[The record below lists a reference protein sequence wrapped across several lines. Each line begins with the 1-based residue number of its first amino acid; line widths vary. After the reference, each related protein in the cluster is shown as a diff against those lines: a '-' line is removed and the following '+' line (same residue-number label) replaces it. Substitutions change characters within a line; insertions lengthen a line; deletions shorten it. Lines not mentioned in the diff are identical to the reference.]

1 MKHEKHIVY
10 YICLLFIAVS
20 MPCQALLAQTASI
33 SDKIWT
39 GIGGKSKWD
48 DTNYMMFTVS
58 GNSKFNSISA
68 ERKFLLDKKT
78 GDVRFEG
85 AINSQNVVLLFNVR
99 NNKLNGAFNDNGA
112 PIATQDFKDI
122 LDDLIEQYSMDLKVL
137 SLPVT
142 LLSNA
147 SLSNQSESKIIN
159 AEKLKKIVFDNFLGK
174 SGSIYV
180 NEETGLIKR
189 IDMDNKVYLVN
200 GYKDI
205 GSGLVLPTS
214 FKGSSDSISYQKVA
228 SFTDMEK
235 QKFKT
240 Y

>member
-1 MKHEKHIVY
+1 MKNKKNIVY
-10 YICLLFIAVS
+10 YIYMFLIIVTIPLQPIF
-20 MPCQALLAQTASI
+20 AQSNSI

-48 DTNYMMFTVS
+48 NTNYMMFTVS
-58 GNSKFNSISA
+58 GNSKFSSISS

-85 AINSQNVVLLFNVR
+85 GINNESVVLLFNVR
-99 NNKLNGAFNDNGA
+99 TQKLTGVFNENGAA
-112 PIATQDFKDI
+112 LPVQDYRY
-122 LDDLIEQYSMDLKVL
+122 DLSNIIEQYNLDLKVL

-142 LLSNA
+142 LLSN
-147 SLSNQSESKIIN
+147 STLSDQTESKIIN
-159 AEKLKKIVFDNFLGK
+159 AERLKKITFNNFLGK

-189 IDMDNKVYLVN
+189 IDVDSKSYIVN

-240 Y
+240 F